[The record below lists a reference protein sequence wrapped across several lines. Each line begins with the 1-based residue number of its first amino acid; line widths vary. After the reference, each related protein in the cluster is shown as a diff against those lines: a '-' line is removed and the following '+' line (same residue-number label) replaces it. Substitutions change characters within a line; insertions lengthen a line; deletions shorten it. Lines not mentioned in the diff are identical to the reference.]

1 MHSPIKVIIG
11 DQNILTQEQN
21 FLKVFRKQ
29 FSSFLIHHLASHRK
43 ESFTISGGWWRSQEL
58 SSKSAESKRNFAFL
72 SLLFK
77 DFPPGKA
84 AIFQLSIE
92 KSLQDVLFSVFYC
105 SPLCSPL
112 CLTARNAASSP
123 SQAGETSTSS
133 MEFCLEAGPAATSAF
148 NKCSS
153 FFSA

>member
-1 MHSPIKVIIG
+1 MTRI
-11 DQNILTQEQN
+11 
-21 FLKVFRKQ
+21 
-29 FSSFLIHHLASHRK
+29 FSSRNSIFSRFSGSSLAL
-43 ESFTISGGWWRSQEL
+43 F
-58 SSKSAESKRNFAFL
+58 SSITWPAT
-72 SLLFK
+72 
-77 DFPPGKA
+77 
-84 AIFQLSIE
+84 E
-92 KSLQDVLFSVFYC
+92 KSLSQSVEVGGGVRNCLASLQRARVTLHSFPFSSKIFHQASQLFSSLALRNLFRMSFSV
-105 SPLCSPL
+105 SSTAPSSVLLTL